1 MAAALDCFVPEKL
14 LPSQKLTTAPAYFPR
29 FKIVDRLPQCVTR
42 SLRSF
47 RR

>member
-1 MAAALDCFVPEKL
+1 MTAALDCFVPEKL
-14 LPSQKLTTAPAYFPR
+14 LPSQGLTTAPAYFPH
-29 FKIVDRLPQCVTR
+29 FNVVDRPPQCVTR